1 MGNRKEPTDTTEPFV
16 MPSEEIRVP
25 APAWSNPILE
35 QNRFYIDIGLHLL
48 LLALAISP
56 FVVLYS
62 KRKSP
67 TGWLDLVL
75 LVAACFF
82 RTIRRFL
89 FKVTPYSVLLCWSFP
104 SSWSFGDSKND
115 PSELMH
121 FGY

>member
-25 APAWSNPILE
+25 TPAWSNPILE

-75 LVAACFF
+75 LVAACCF
-82 RTIRRFL
+82 RIIRRFL
-89 FKVTPYSVLLCWSFP
+89 RRER
-104 SSWSFGDSKND
+104 SSGKRAAACADE
-115 PSELMH
+115 PTL
-121 FGY
+121 

>member
-1 MGNRKEPTDTTEPFV
+1 

-25 APAWSNPILE
+25 TPAWSNPILE
-35 QNRFYIDIGLHLL
+35 QNRFYIDIGLHLV

-67 TGWLDLVL
+67 SGWLDLVL
-75 LVAACFF
+75 LVAACCF

-89 FKVTPYSVLLCWSFP
+89 
-104 SSWSFGDSKND
+104 
-115 PSELMH
+115 
-121 FGY
+121 

>member
-1 MGNRKEPTDTTEPFV
+1 
-16 MPSEEIRVP
+16 VP

-75 LVAACFF
+75 LVAACCF
-82 RTIRRFL
+82 RIIRRFL
-89 FKVTPYSVLLCWSFP
+89 FKVT
-104 SSWSFGDSKND
+104 KNSGTV
-115 PSELMH
+115 PEFFVIAQH
-121 FGY
+121 QGW